1 MPVSSYFIYLAVAI
15 GLVLLFLFIRWL
27 LGIWR
32 LATLISRLTPEI
44 LESVPFFKLVDML
57 LGRSHA
63 MERHSPLTKI
73 EQHKKRAQKGIT
85 PEGIQLN
92 PVHSGRWNSYYIML
106 HIIEAAQDVW
116 FKSNKKR
123 KECYVFKCDK
133 VIGTVVKRLTKET
146 IPTSMAFVVINK
158 HGDIVTAFP
167 MLESE
172 NENAIFLHI
181 DESAII
187 HNTDQR
193 YKLES

>member
-1 MPVSSYFIYLAVAI
+1 MPVSTYLIYFGIAA

-27 LGIWR
+27 LGIWK
-32 LATLISRLTPEI
+32 LATLITRLTPEI

-106 HIIEAAQDVW
+106 HIIDVAQNLW
-116 FKSNKKR
+116 LKNNTRR
-123 KECYVFKCDK
+123 KECYIFRCDK
-133 VIGTVVKRLTKET
+133 IIGTVIKQFTKEAIST
-146 IPTSMAFVVINK
+146 RMAFVVINK
-158 HGDIVTAFP
+158 KGEVVTAFP
-167 MLESE
+167 MVESE
-172 NENAIFLHI
+172 NNENAIVLNI
-181 DESAII
+181 NENEII
-187 HNTDQR
+187 HNTDQQ
-193 YKLES
+193 YK